1 MAHQVQDIMSKHIQT
16 VERDTTLREVAR
28 LMLDKRIGD
37 VLVTERNGRLCG
49 ILTDRDMVVRAMA
62 AGRDID
68 STGAGEICSD
78 EMCQLEPT
86 STVDQAVAMMRD
98 KSVRR
103 IPVVKEG
110 LPVGIVSIGDLARA
124 LDPSSALAEISSAP
138 PNA

>member
-1 MAHQVQDIMSKHIQT
+1 
-16 VERDTTLREVAR
+16 
-28 LMLDKRIGD
+28 
-37 VLVTERNGRLCG
+37 
-49 ILTDRDMVVRAMA
+49 VVRAMA

-68 STGAGEICSD
+68 STGAGDICSD

-98 KSVRR
+98 RSVRR
-103 IPVVKEG
+103 IPVVKDG

>member
-1 MAHQVQDIMSKHIQT
+1 MAHQIKDIMSKHVQT

-37 VLVTERNGRLCG
+37 VLVTERDGRLCG
-49 ILTDRDMVVRAMA
+49 ILTDRDMVIRAMA
-62 AGRDID
+62 PGRDAD
-68 STGAGEICSD
+68 STGAGEICSED
-78 EMCQLEPT
+78 MCRLEPT

-98 KSVRR
+98 KAVRR
-103 IPVVKEG
+103 IPVVKDG
-110 LPVGIVSIGDLARA
+110 VPVGIVSIGDLARA